1 MAKALPA
8 HYSASCAFSVF
19 CVNLLPMPAK
29 RLMPRRRFLGL
40 CGGAVAAHWI
50 ASAQPSAPAR
60 PNILVFLVD
69 DMGWQDTSLPF
80 WRKPTAFN
88 RHYRTP
94 NMERLAHQG
103 IRFTNAHAHPV
114 CSPTRVSI
122 MTGQNPA
129 RHHVTNWIF
138 GPGKDTAAAWG
149 PVASPPDWRMQGL
162 QPGDLT
168 LAGILR
174 DAGYYTIH
182 CGKAHWGAHGTPGA
196 DPRNLGFDVNI
207 AGHAAG
213 APASYQG
220 LDDYGNKD
228 EKRAPWAVPGLDK
241 YHGTDVH
248 LTDALTLEAVQSLET
263 AAKSGK
269 PFYLH
274 MAHYAVH
281 MPIQPHGRF
290 HSHYENR
297 NYAGADYDIPPVE
310 EDYASMIEGMDAS
323 LGALLDK
330 LDQLG
335 VARNTLVIF
344 TSDNGGLSAHARGL
358 TPRGT
363 GLNTHNWPLKA
374 GKGSAY
380 EGGTRVPFI
389 AAWAKPDTDNP
400 LQRSLPIRPGSQS
413 DRPVIS
419 EDLFP
424 TILGLAEAQDLIP
437 KNHPVDGQ
445 DIRPYLAKT
454 SHDPGRPL
462 IVHYPHIW
470 GPKGPGYEPHSS
482 IRTGKWKAVYFY
494 IPRRWELYNL
504 DHDLSEEDGIAA
516 AHPKKL
522 RQLAARLNSALV
534 EMKAQWPTNRQT
546 GQPLP
551 LRLP

>member
-1 MAKALPA
+1 MGTNRT
-8 HYSASCAFSVF
+8 CR
-19 CVNLLPMPAK
+19 MG
-29 RLMPRRRFLGL
+29 RRGFLGA
-40 CGGAVAAHWI
+40 CGAAVAAQWLST
-50 ASAQPSAPAR
+50 ASAAGQGAVNR
-60 PNILVFLVD
+60 PNILVFLID

-80 WRKPTAFN
+80 WKKPTLFN

-94 NMERLAHQG
+94 NMERLARGG

-138 GPGKDTAAAWG
+138 GPDKDTSGNWG
-149 PVASPPDWRMQGL
+149 PVASPPDWRMEGL
-162 QPGDLT
+162 QPGDVT
-168 LAGILR
+168 LAALLR

-182 CGKAHWGAHGTPGA
+182 CGKAHWGAHGTPGS

-213 APASYQG
+213 APGSYQG
-220 LDDYGNKD
+220 LDDYGNND
-228 EKRAPWAVPGLDK
+228 LKRIEWAVPGLDK

-248 LTDALTLEAVQSLET
+248 LTDALTLEAVQALDT
-263 AAKSGK
+263 AAHTGK

-281 MPIQPHGRF
+281 VPIQPHGRF
-290 HSHYENR
+290 HAHYENR
-297 NYAGADYDIPPVE
+297 NYADTEYDIPPVE

-330 LDQLG
+330 LDQLD
-335 VARNTLVIF
+335 VAQNTLVIF
-344 TSDNGGLSAHARGL
+344 TSDNGGLSAHARGI

-389 AAWAKPDTDNP
+389 AAWAKPDP
-400 LQRSLPIRPGSQS
+400 GSPIQRGLHIRPGSQS
-413 DRPVIS
+413 DQPIIS

-424 TILGLAEAQDLIP
+424 TILGLAQAQDLIP
-437 KNHPVDGQ
+437 QNHPVDGQ
-445 DIRPYLAKT
+445 NIAPYLLKA
-454 SHDPGRPL
+454 SSDPDRPL
-462 IVHYPHIW
+462 IVHYPHVW

-482 IRTGKWKAVYFY
+482 IRMGKWKAVYFY
-494 IPRRWELYNL
+494 IPRKWELYNL
-504 DHDLSEEDGIAA
+504 EHDLPEQHDLAVT
-516 AHPKKL
+516 HPKKL

-534 EMKAQWPTNRQT
+534 EMQAQWPIDRHT

-551 LRLP
+551 LQLP